1 MVSNADKAKRQRAVG
16 SLAHVASTALRR
28 KNVVIKGL
36 VASIVFL
43 FLSAGAVKLTKK
55 ILFHVDVKGACD
67 QVAPEA
73 RVAILLAG
81 SPRAFNRTHCSF
93 AKHVV
98 QPLRLRGHPVDVYFS
113 STETLTTERE
123 RRDAEHALKQLET
136 DHDVAWTLVDV
147 ASRGMPEPCVAN
159 LRKRYPGSKRMAVD
173 VVRLDPVGEG
183 ESDDASSVKQESP
196 DVIRDFLKT
205 RRARAAADASRKHAG
220 KTHEWII
227 VADPANAYGDDVP
240 VDALVRMF
248 GAFPNPDA
256 LFAHTRTDTFRLHS
270 QCAVPGGRR
279 AHFPW
284 VKQKGGV
291 NDLFAMGAPAGI
303 AELIDLYAAL
313 CPEDSSIRDTVAA
326 DTATG
331 GGVLGAI
338 GTNLQGMLQSGEIQT
353 KTASAKKTRDKP
365 SIANTIPHGVDSTER
380 LVSWHMR
387 KRHVL
392 VDTGALRRFVP
403 FTTPVDRNTRLDD
416 RAWPNL
422 KLGRSAFNPSQ
433 ARFDEI
439 VQDVETCGGG
449 GGGGGGVETG
459 ETVTRVQ
466 NVPTVDRKRR

>member
-1 MVSNADKAKRQRAVG
+1 MATSPASSGASARLRAVETGTTSEAASSARSGGIDVVSNADKAKRQRAVG

-36 VASIVFL
+36 VAFIVFL

-55 ILFHVDVKGACD
+55 IFFHVDVKGACD

-147 ASRGMPEPCVAN
+147 ASRGIPEPCVAN

-240 VDALVRMF
+240 VDAL
-248 GAFPNPDA
+248 
-256 LFAHTRTDTFRLHS
+256 
-270 QCAVPGGRR
+270 CAVPGGRR

-313 CPEDSSIRDTVAA
+313 CPEDISIRDTVAA

-338 GTNLQGMLQSGEIQT
+338 GTNLQGMLQSGEIHT

-380 LVSWHMR
+380 LLSWHMR

-449 GGGGGGVETG
+449 G
-459 ETVTRVQ
+459 
-466 NVPTVDRKRR
+466 

>member
-36 VASIVFL
+36 VAFIVFL

-55 ILFHVDVKGACD
+55 IFFHVDVKGACD

-147 ASRGMPEPCVAN
+147 ASRGIPEPCVAN

-240 VDALVRMF
+240 VDAL
-248 GAFPNPDA
+248 
-256 LFAHTRTDTFRLHS
+256 
-270 QCAVPGGRR
+270 CAVPGGRR

-313 CPEDSSIRDTVAA
+313 CPEDISIRDTVAA

-338 GTNLQGMLQSGEIQT
+338 GTNLQGMLQSGEIHT

-380 LVSWHMR
+380 LLSWHMR

-449 GGGGGGVETG
+449 GG
-459 ETVTRVQ
+459 
-466 NVPTVDRKRR
+466 

>member
-36 VASIVFL
+36 VAFIVFL

-55 ILFHVDVKGACD
+55 IFFHVDVKGACD

-147 ASRGMPEPCVAN
+147 ASRGIPEPCVAN

-240 VDALVRMF
+240 VDAL
-248 GAFPNPDA
+248 
-256 LFAHTRTDTFRLHS
+256 
-270 QCAVPGGRR
+270 CAVPGGRR

-313 CPEDSSIRDTVAA
+313 CPEDISIRDTVAA

-338 GTNLQGMLQSGEIQT
+338 GTNLQGMLQSGEIHT

-380 LVSWHMR
+380 LLSWHMR

-439 VQDVETCGGG
+439 VQDVET
-449 GGGGGGVETG
+449 
-459 ETVTRVQ
+459 VTRVQ